1 MKFFNIRFAT
11 IYLNFMML
19 LLCMSIFFACNKTS
33 EKADRWY
40 RGNLHAHSYWSDGDE
55 FPEMIMDWYKS
66 NGYHFVVLSDHNILA
81 QDEKWKL
88 IPKGFI
94 YKKAFDKYLEKYG
107 HDWVEYRE
115 DTGRISVKLK
125 TFSEYKPLFEEKN
138 QFLIIQSEE
147 ITDSFDG
154 KPLHL
159 NATNVREF
167 IEPQGGG
174 SVVEVLQN
182 NIDAVIKQKEET
194 GNPMIVHINHP
205 NFYYAV
211 SLQDMIELER
221 ERFFEV
227 FNGHPKV
234 NNYGDSIHIGT
245 EEMWDLI
252 NIAYVKSGKPLIYGI
267 ATDDSHNYHLFGIE
281 YSNAGRGW
289 IMVQADSLTSGSL
302 ITAMGKGRFYATTG
316 VTLTQIN
323 FKTNVLEIHVDTE
336 PGVEYE
342 IQFIGV
348 ENGKQDSDI
357 LITETG
363 AVATYTLSEDLL
375 FVRAKIISSKLK
387 ENPYQEDDF
396 EVAWTQPVIYSEKE

>member
-1 MKFFNIRFAT
+1 MKILNVKIVTA
-11 IYLNFMML
+11 ILNFMMF
-19 LLCMSIFFACNKTS
+19 LLCMSIFFACNKTG
-33 EKADRWY
+33 EKAGRWY

-81 QDEKWKL
+81 QGEKWKL

-94 YKKAFDKYLEKYG
+94 YKNAFDKYLKKYG

-125 TFSEYKPLFEEKN
+125 TFSEYKQLFEEKE

-147 ITDSFDG
+147 ITDSFED

-159 NATNVREF
+159 NATNIREF
-167 IEPQGGG
+167 IEPQGGA

-182 NIDAVIKQKEET
+182 NINAVIKQREET
-194 GNPMIVHINHP
+194 GIPMMVHINHP
-205 NFYYAV
+205 NFNYAV
-211 SLQDMIELER
+211 SLQDMIELEQ

-227 FNGHPKV
+227 FNGHPNV
-234 NNYGDSIHIGT
+234 NNYGDSIHIGS

-252 NIAYVKSGKPLIYGI
+252 NIAYVKRGKPLIYGI
-267 ATDDSHNYHLFGIE
+267 ATDDSHHYHLFGSE

-302 ITAMGKGRFYATTG
+302 INAIDNGRFYATTG
-316 VTLTQIN
+316 LTLKKIQ
-323 FKTNVLEIHVDTE
+323 FDANVLEIIIDTK

-348 ENGKQDSDI
+348 ERGKQDSDI
-357 LITETG
+357 LKTEMG
-363 AVATYTLSEDLL
+363 AVATYKLNEDLL
-375 FVRAKIISSKLK
+375 FVRAKIISNKLK
-387 ENPYQEDDF
+387 KNPYREEDF
-396 EVAWTQPVIYSEKE
+396 EVAWTQPVTFSENE